1 MKTTLPAKKSCDWP
15 GETAMSLTRPC
26 KDKDGQE
33 WSAGTIYQPLSIGTL
48 ENRPYQKVSVKGR
61 TVTFF
66 LDAI

>member
-1 MKTTLPAKKSCDWP
+1 
-15 GETAMSLTRPC
+15 MSLTRPC